1 MLVPITSPH
10 TPGVASAHS
19 SETSAIPHSAGF
31 KLHITPPAF
40 RMEPCPQTLAP
51 GRGHPARDRFFCP
64 VIFWE
69 SLSTQP
75 GIGPDDGLRREAKG
89 AGKVHMLLDHHPG
102 GERKRRTG
110 VLGRGQ
116 ALRPPPSEG
125 KGEPP
130 GRKGRVWVPPS
141 AGLSAPVIVRCLK
154 HHSLPDRAAL
164 GSDTG
169 VHRGVPTGSALN
181 AAQWHLHFHP
191 YTPPLAARRPFPPKH
206 QATREPFEGKVVSP
220 VRL

>member
-1 MLVPITSPH
+1 MVSVTVAAHPVFAGGRMPTSLGAQALPSAVTLSTVP
-10 TPGVASAHS
+10 AA
-19 SETSAIPHSAGF
+19 A
-31 KLHITPPAF
+31 
-40 RMEPCPQTLAP
+40 LAP
-51 GRGHPARDRFFCP
+51 G
-64 VIFWE
+64 
-69 SLSTQP
+69 
-75 GIGPDDGLRREAKG
+75 
-89 AGKVHMLLDHHPG
+89 PG
-102 GERKRRTG
+102 GDRKRRTG

-130 GRKGRVWVPPS
+130 GRKGRVRVPPS

-191 YTPPLAARRPFPPKH
+191 YAPPLAARRPFPPKH